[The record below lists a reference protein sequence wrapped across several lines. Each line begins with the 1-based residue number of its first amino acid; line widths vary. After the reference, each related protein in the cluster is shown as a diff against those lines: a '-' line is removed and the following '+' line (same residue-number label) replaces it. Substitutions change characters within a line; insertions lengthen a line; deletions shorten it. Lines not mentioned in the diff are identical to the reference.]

1 MAKTFFPAQLT
12 IGNSR
17 ATTLAYINSFL
28 VKVPIIAQLTEFL
41 FISSRHGQSAP
52 HSYILFSCFL
62 RGSHAKRIGISR
74 FLILAPHFNHMLE
87 SKLKDI
93 RKYIWVEE
101 ICHGWAVIDWDTF
114 SKISK
119 NRTIL
124 DIFSE
129 KPTTKWRNSSL
140 FWQLHIKKLF
150 WAGLVSKQKSFHTT
164 NFCFCYVMEVKFENL
179 DPLLSNL

>member
-1 MAKTFFPAQLT
+1 
-12 IGNSR
+12 
-17 ATTLAYINSFL
+17 
-28 VKVPIIAQLTEFL
+28 
-41 FISSRHGQSAP
+41 
-52 HSYILFSCFL
+52 
-62 RGSHAKRIGISR
+62 
-74 FLILAPHFNHMLE
+74 MLE

-129 KPTTKWRNSSL
+129 KPTTK
-140 FWQLHIKKLF
+140 
-150 WAGLVSKQKSFHTT
+150 
-164 NFCFCYVMEVKFENL
+164 
-179 DPLLSNL
+179 